1 MRPIE
6 VGTDQAEQRLD
17 RLLRKRFRDAPLS
30 LIYKAVRRGWVRVNG
45 RKIPPD
51 GRVRPGDR
59 IEFGDGMRDFD
70 RFVRDESAARPE
82 GFKRISLH
90 VLYED
95 EDLIAVDKPP
105 TIISQGISSAPE
117 GSLLDQVRAIL
128 AGKVPARFHPELVH
142 RLDRETSGVVLAAK
156 TPRALA
162 ALNAVFRERRIEK
175 SYLALVKGRPRP
187 PEGVLAGV
195 VVTWREGGPGGRKH
209 RAFRSSGETAPEGGE
224 KGEAAAARSRYETVE
239 TLGDFSLVRVRP
251 ETGRTHQIRLQ
262 LQAIGHPV
270 VGDKKYGDPS
280 ANGTAAQFMDLHRL
294 FLHAERVVLTHPFT
308 GRSLRIEAPIPP
320 DLSAPLRALRRHVKH
335 A

>member
-6 VGTDQAEQRLD
+6 VGNDQAEQRLD

-59 IEFGDGMRDFD
+59 IEFGEGMRDFE
-70 RFVRDESAARPE
+70 RFIRDESAAQAE
-82 GFKRISLH
+82 GFRRISLH

-105 TIISQGISSAPE
+105 MIISQGISSAPE
-117 GSLLDQVRAIL
+117 GSLLDQVRAL
-128 AGKVPARFHPELVH
+128 LTGKIPARFHPELVH

-187 PEGVLAGV
+187 PEGVLSGV

-209 RAFRSSGETAPEGGE
+209 RAFRSSGEPVPKSGETAE
-224 KGEAAAARSRYETVE
+224 ARSRYETME
-239 TLGDFSLVRVRP
+239 TLGDFSLIRVRP

-280 ANGTAAQFMDLHRL
+280 ANGTAAQFLDLHRL

-308 GRSLRIEAPIPP
+308 GRSLRIDAPMPP
-320 DLSAPLRALRRHVKH
+320 DLTGPLHSLRRHAKR